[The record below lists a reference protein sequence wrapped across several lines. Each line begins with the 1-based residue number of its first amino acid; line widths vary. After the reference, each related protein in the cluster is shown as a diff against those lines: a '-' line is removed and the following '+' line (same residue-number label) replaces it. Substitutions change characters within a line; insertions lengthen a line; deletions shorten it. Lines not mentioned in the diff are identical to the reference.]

1 MGLLSRLSIVTKIS
15 LIPAVAII
23 SFVIYL
29 VINASVGSA
38 NAKLLD
44 RAKSQEFPVLRA
56 SDRLLMGLERLS
68 EQFKSAATTA
78 DVETLKAAGAI
89 HAQLKNELHEIDR
102 VMPELKP
109 DIAEVRAHLLSY
121 FQLANNLTS
130 SLINGTADF
139 SQLAR
144 QSEEMNKLY
153 EDLGEEVKEFQAN
166 QLESFQSSFN
176 EIDESSR
183 YLIKL
188 GLIMSAITI
197 VLLVLITLPVVLGI
211 KNNLLGVVNSL
222 KAIAQENGDLT
233 LRLKS
238 NSQDEVGDLVYWF
251 NSFMEKLHDV
261 IKSVVNTSDPLEKY
275 AKNLSIVAS
284 DATSAIDAQRA
295 NADRAKYAI
304 DEMSGVVDEVASSAS
319 LAAEAAEEATQTAK
333 HGQATVQNAVVS
345 IRQLA
350 KNVNEIQQV
359 IHRLE
364 DDSSKVGSVLDVI
377 KGIAEQTNLLA
388 LNAAIEAARAGEQ
401 GRGFAVVADEV
412 RTLASRTQESTDEI
426 RNTIEKLQSAAK
438 SAVQVMAE
446 NAKQADHSVE
456 NANTAD
462 ESLEGIHNSITN
474 INSMNNTIANAT
486 REQSRVAQ
494 DIVEMIHNIHT
505 STQNTVERSG
515 QLQDTSRELN
525 RLATALSDINRKFKV

>member
-211 KNNLLGVVNSL
+211 KNNL
-222 KAIAQENGDLT
+222 
-233 LRLKS
+233 
-238 NSQDEVGDLVYWF
+238 W
-251 NSFMEKLHDV
+251 
-261 IKSVVNTSDPLEKY
+261 
-275 AKNLSIVAS
+275 
-284 DATSAIDAQRA
+284 
-295 NADRAKYAI
+295 
-304 DEMSGVVDEVASSAS
+304 
-319 LAAEAAEEATQTAK
+319 
-333 HGQATVQNAVVS
+333 VS
-345 IRQLA
+345 
-350 KNVNEIQQV
+350 
-359 IHRLE
+359 
-364 DDSSKVGSVLDVI
+364 
-377 KGIAEQTNLLA
+377 
-388 LNAAIEAARAGEQ
+388 
-401 GRGFAVVADEV
+401 
-412 RTLASRTQESTDEI
+412 
-426 RNTIEKLQSAAK
+426 
-438 SAVQVMAE
+438 
-446 NAKQADHSVE
+446 
-456 NANTAD
+456 
-462 ESLEGIHNSITN
+462 
-474 INSMNNTIANAT
+474 
-486 REQSRVAQ
+486 
-494 DIVEMIHNIHT
+494 
-505 STQNTVERSG
+505 
-515 QLQDTSRELN
+515 
-525 RLATALSDINRKFKV
+525 

>member
-1 MGLLSRLSIVTKIS
+1 M
-15 LIPAVAII
+15 
-23 SFVIYL
+23 
-29 VINASVGSA
+29 
-38 NAKLLD
+38 
-44 RAKSQEFPVLRA
+44 
-56 SDRLLMGLERLS
+56 
-68 EQFKSAATTA
+68 
-78 DVETLKAAGAI
+78 
-89 HAQLKNELHEIDR
+89 
-102 VMPELKP
+102 
-109 DIAEVRAHLLSY
+109 
-121 FQLANNLTS
+121 
-130 SLINGTADF
+130 
-139 SQLAR
+139 
-144 QSEEMNKLY
+144 
-153 EDLGEEVKEFQAN
+153 
-166 QLESFQSSFN
+166 
-176 EIDESSR
+176 
-183 YLIKL
+183 
-188 GLIMSAITI
+188 
-197 VLLVLITLPVVLGI
+197 
-211 KNNLLGVVNSL
+211 NSL